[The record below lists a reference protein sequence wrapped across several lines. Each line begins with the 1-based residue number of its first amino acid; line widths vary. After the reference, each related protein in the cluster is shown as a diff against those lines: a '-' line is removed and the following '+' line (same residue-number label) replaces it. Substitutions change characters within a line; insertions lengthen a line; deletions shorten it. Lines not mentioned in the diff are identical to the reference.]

1 MKINE
6 FREPDD
12 EQYIEEDINSVIN
25 QAINGTWEY
34 MTADDFIEEMKQ
46 KAAKY
51 ALWEAENGRK

>member
-6 FREPDD
+6 FRAPDD
-12 EQYIEEDINSVIN
+12 EQYSEEDINAVIN